1 MEIADS
7 NFEIADLFA
16 ESSRLFPS
24 HRRDVCACATLL
36 WEQGLYDSL
45 RMFGE
50 NYRLRLV
57 SEIRNLF
64 PLFRYLVLQTET
76 HAFCLALASAAL
88 LGFFPASVALLTL
101 LKHVLR
107 WDAAYNVL
115 LDTLRIYFPTN
126 QAFIIRNIEVFVST
140 FGRTRMQLVSLVW
153 VLMGSAGVF
162 IPLETGFNRLWR
174 VREDR
179 PYWLNQ
185 IVGFTLTLAC
195 SAIALLFVAISTGL
209 HAMIVYL
216 PVEIVRS
223 AARFAVIRTTI
234 TCLFVV
240 TIFALYKFLP
250 NKKIQTVQALPA
262 AIIAGVMAEVVRTLF
277 SRVLPLLRLSTIQG
291 PFSITV
297 SFLLLVYFETFVV
310 LGGAFLA
317 SQAERY
323 PWMGFLKSR
332 TGVKL
337 TPRADGLVDATLSAP
352 GLIKDKEE

>member
-1 MEIADS
+1 MVE
-7 NFEIADLFA
+7 NNYWP
-16 ESSRLFPS
+16 RL
-24 HRRDVCACATLL
+24 AGA
-36 WEQGLYDSL
+36 
-45 RMFGE
+45 
-50 NYRLRLV
+50 
-57 SEIRNLF
+57 IRNLL

-76 HAFCLALASAAL
+76 HAFCLALACAAL
-88 LGFFPASVALLTL
+88 LGFFPASVAFLTL
-101 LKHVLR
+101 LKYVLR

-115 LDTLRIYFPTN
+115 LDTLGIYFPTN
-126 QAFIIRNIEVFVST
+126 QAFIVRNLEVFAST
-140 FGRTRMQLVSLVW
+140 FGRTRTQLVSLVW

-195 SAIALLFVAISTGL
+195 SALALLFVAISTGL
-209 HAMIVYL
+209 HAMIAYMPL
-216 PVEIVRS
+216 DIVRT
-223 AARFAVIRTTI
+223 AARFTVIRTTI

-240 TIFALYKFLP
+240 TIFAFYKFLP
-250 NKKIQTVQALPA
+250 NKRIQTAQVLPA
-262 AIIAGVMAEVVRTLF
+262 AIIAGVMAEVVRAVF
-277 SRVLPLLRLSTIQG
+277 SRVLPLLRLSSTQG

-323 PWMGFLKSR
+323 PWMGFLKTKRSEN
-332 TGVKL
+332 
-337 TPRADGLVDATLSAP
+337 PPS
-352 GLIKDKEE
+352 

>member
-1 MEIADS
+1 
-7 NFEIADLFA
+7 
-16 ESSRLFPS
+16 
-24 HRRDVCACATLL
+24 
-36 WEQGLYDSL
+36 
-45 RMFGE
+45 MFGD
-50 NYRLRLV
+50 NYRLRLI

-174 VREDR
+174 VR
-179 PYWLNQ
+179 
-185 IVGFTLTLAC
+185 T
-195 SAIALLFVAISTGL
+195 
-209 HAMIVYL
+209 
-216 PVEIVRS
+216 
-223 AARFAVIRTTI
+223 RFI
-234 TCLFVV
+234 
-240 TIFALYKFLP
+240 
-250 NKKIQTVQALPA
+250 
-262 AIIAGVMAEVVRTLF
+262 
-277 SRVLPLLRLSTIQG
+277 RVLPLLRLSNTQG
-291 PFSITV
+291 PLSITV
-297 SFLLLVYFETFVV
+297 SFLLLVCFETFVV

-332 TGVKL
+332 TGVKV
-337 TPRADGLVDATLSAP
+337 TPRDGLVAATVSVSAS
-352 GLIKDKEE
+352 GL

>member
-1 MEIADS
+1 
-7 NFEIADLFA
+7 
-16 ESSRLFPS
+16 
-24 HRRDVCACATLL
+24 
-36 WEQGLYDSL
+36 
-45 RMFGE
+45 MFGE

-101 LKHVLR
+101 LKHVLH

-126 QAFIIRNIEVFVST
+126 QTFVIRNMVIVSQS
-140 FGRTRMQLVSLVW
+140 FGRTRTQLLSLLW
-153 VLMGSAGVF
+153 VLVGSAGVF

-174 VREDR
+174 VPEDR
-179 PYWLNQ
+179 PYWMNQ
-185 IVGFTLTLAC
+185 IVGFTLTVAC
-195 SAIALLFVAISTGL
+195 AALALLFVAISTGL
-209 HAMIVYL
+209 HAMITYML
-216 PVEIVRS
+216 FDFVRTI
-223 AARFAVIRTTI
+223 ATFVVIRATI
-234 TCLFVV
+234 TCLFIV

-250 NKKIQTVQALPA
+250 NTNVDTAHVLPA
-262 AIIAGVMAEVVRTLF
+262 AIIAGIVAEVVRIVF
-277 SRVLPLLRLSTIQG
+277 SQILPYLRLPATQG
-291 PFSITV
+291 PFNITV
-297 SFLLLVYFETFVV
+297 SFLLLFYFETFVV

-317 SQAERY
+317 SQSERY

-332 TGVKL
+332 TGVKSA
-337 TPRADGLVDATLSAP
+337 PRDGLVDVTVSAP

>member
-1 MEIADS
+1 
-7 NFEIADLFA
+7 
-16 ESSRLFPS
+16 
-24 HRRDVCACATLL
+24 
-36 WEQGLYDSL
+36 
-45 RMFGE
+45 MFGE

-57 SEIRNLF
+57 SEVRNLF

-76 HAFCLALASAAL
+76 HAFCLALASAGL
-88 LGFFPASVALLTL
+88 SGFFAPTVPLLPI
-101 LKHVLR
+101 LKNFLR
-107 WDAAYNVL
+107 WDAANNVL

-126 QAFIIRNIEVFVST
+126 QAFLIRNIEVFVST

-209 HAMIVYL
+209 PALIVYL
-216 PVEIVRS
+216 PVEFVQTV
-223 AARFAVIRTTI
+223 ARFAVIRTTI

-240 TIFALYKFLP
+240 TIFAFYKFLP
-250 NKKIQTVQALPA
+250 NKKIQTVQVLPA

-277 SRVLPLLRLSTIQG
+277 SRVLPLLRLSTTQG

-297 SFLLLVYFETFVV
+297 SFLHLVFFESFVYLV
-310 LGGAFLA
+310 GVFIA
-317 SQAERY
+317 SIDES
-323 PWMGFLKSR
+323 LH
-332 TGVKL
+332 
-337 TPRADGLVDATLSAP
+337 
-352 GLIKDKEE
+352 